1 MQYAPRL
8 LELSWGGNT
17 HAVEDR
23 PFDAT
28 SLVKL
33 RAPSD
38 LFRCSF
44 VCHEVAEEMH
54 PLHAEECE
62 LVGKDEV
69 ELDDYIDDLGSF
81 MGCYCQVDYSW
92 IYVWKQEKLQN
103 MAFIESWQS
112 LILQQQIMVER
123 HQGWRYR
130 RSLRL

>member
-112 LILQQQIMVER
+112 LIL
-123 HQGWRYR
+123 H
-130 RSLRL
+130 SNK